1 MKKIIIVAIAFAALF
16 AEFVFAAKPKAKDKS
31 GTTEIIE
38 HKGSA
43 WGVEIPDWTKTVLM
57 TPNQKTLKKAL
68 GLSDMKIWVLTKS
81 GRNLDF
87 LQTWV
92 DQVDARA
99 EIAASI
105 KQVIGDRVKAHMS
118 GSSDD
123 REIEKTIERES
134 ERIAAAS
141 VVGLEKETD
150 WWTCN
155 RHLKPGVKKGKEND
169 DYILQY
175 TYMVIYAMNESLFK
189 DQLTQAFKNMKDDLD
204 VTDALVATIAED
216 LIGQTQIRTPDAD

>member
-1 MKKIIIVAIAFAALF
+1 MKKTFLV
-16 AEFVFAAKPKAKDKS
+16 FVTITLLTSSFLNAAKPKAKDNS

-43 WGVEIPDWTKTVLM
+43 WGVEIPEWTKTVLM

-68 GLSDMKIWVLTKS
+68 GLSDMKIWVLTKN
-81 GRNLDF
+81 GKKLDF

-99 EIAASI
+99 EIASSI
-105 KQVIGDRVKAHMS
+105 KQVIGDRIKADMKASS
-118 GSSDD
+118 GDN
-123 REIEKTIERES
+123 EIEKNIERVS
-134 ERIAAAS
+134 ERIANAA

-155 RHLKPGVKKGKEND
+155 RHLKPGVKKGKDNE
-169 DYILQY
+169 DYVLQY
-175 TYMVIYAMNESLFK
+175 TYMVIYAMEETLFK
-189 DQLTQAFKNMKDDLD
+189 EQLARAFKDAKDDLD
-204 VTDALVATIAED
+204 VSDILIATVTED
-216 LIGQTQIRTPDAD
+216 LLGQTQLKTADAE

>member
-1 MKKIIIVAIAFAALF
+1 MKKSLILF
-16 AEFVFAAKPKAKDKS
+16 ISFCLFFSSLLNAAKPKAKDKS

-43 WGVEIPDWTKTVLM
+43 WGVEIPEWTKTVLM

-68 GLSDMKIWVLTKS
+68 GLSEMKIWVLTKN
-81 GRNLDF
+81 GQNLDF

-105 KQVIGDRVKAHMS
+105 KQVIGDRVKADMKASS
-118 GSSDD
+118 GDSDVEKNID
-123 REIEKTIERES
+123 RVS
-134 ERIAAAS
+134 ERIASAA

-155 RHLKPGVKKGKEND
+155 RHLKPGVKKGKAND
-169 DYILQY
+169 DYVLQY
-175 TYMVIYAMNESLFK
+175 TYMVIYAMEEKLFK
-189 DQLTQAFKNMKDDLD
+189 EQVARAFKNSKDDLD
-204 VTDALVATIAED
+204 VSDELINTITEN
-216 LIGQTQIRTPDAD
+216 LLGQTKIKTPDSE